1 MNWKT
6 KGGNFMKKTILT
18 LMLALVLCVSI
29 PALAMGWA
37 YTPDPVPEYTVTVT
51 KLDRVQTTTGT
62 AYTPAPDKL
71 AMVGQVVYFSV
82 RITDNDGNDVK
93 GDIRLGDLE
102 VLYID
107 GNIIAATVT
116 GAHPT
121 VTASIETATPADQL
135 VYNGK
140 LIIIAGNTVTIDKL
154 EFQRRNNV
162 AVSVDIADG
171 NLGELSRALAALG
184 MTIEDVYSGRIYM
197 SDAALIANFGQ
208 RSRAETT
215 AKWYADADAE
225 VKPAVPDLPQTG
237 DNVNVVGFVLIA
249 AAAVLMGVKRWA
261 K

>member
-1 MNWKT
+1 
-6 KGGNFMKKTILT
+6 MKKTILT

>member
-1 MNWKT
+1 M
-6 KGGNFMKKTILT
+6 
-18 LMLALVLCVSI
+18 
-29 PALAMGWA
+29 
-37 YTPDPVPEYTVTVT
+37 
-51 KLDRVQTTTGT
+51 
-62 AYTPAPDKL
+62 
-71 AMVGQVVYFSV
+71 
-82 RITDNDGNDVK
+82 
-93 GDIRLGDLE
+93 
-102 VLYID
+102 
-107 GNIIAATVT
+107 T

-121 VTASIETATPADQL
+121 VTASIEIATPADQL

-215 AKWYADADAE
+215 AKWYVDADAE
-225 VKPAVPDLPQTG
+225 VKPAVPDFPQTG
-237 DNVNVVGFVLIA
+237 DKTGIVGFALIA
-249 AAAVLMGVKRWA
+249 AAVFIIGVKKWVR
-261 K
+261 

>member
-1 MNWKT
+1 
-6 KGGNFMKKTILT
+6 MKKTILT

-171 NLGELSRALAALG
+171 NLGELSRALTALG

-237 DNVNVVGFVLIA
+237 DKTGIVGFALIA
-249 AAAVLMGVKRWA
+249 AAVFIIGVKKWVR
-261 K
+261 